1 MFGDL
6 FGNLQKQQEE
16 MQQKLATIFVEADAG
31 DGAVTVKAGAD
42 MNLVNIKFDST
53 KLDMTDAEQLED
65 LVLEAVNRALDL
77 AREKA
82 AVESGKLLQQMMPPG
97 GDFDSFMKM

>member
-1 MFGDL
+1 
-6 FGNLQKQQEE
+6 

-42 MNLVNIKFDST
+42 MHLENIKFDAT

-97 GDFDSFMKM
+97 GDFDSLLKM

>member
-16 MQQKLATIFVEADAG
+16 MQQKLATIFVDAEVG

-42 MNLVNIKFDST
+42 MHVENIKIDAT
-53 KLDMTDAEQLED
+53 KLDLTDTEQLED
-65 LVLEAVNRALDL
+65 LVLEAVNRALEL
-77 AREKA
+77 AKEKA

-97 GDFDSFMKM
+97 GDLDSLLKM

>member
-16 MQQKLATIFVEADAG
+16 MQQKLATILVEAEAG

-42 MNLVNIKFDST
+42 MRLENIKIDGS
-53 KLDMTDAEQLED
+53 KLDLTDSEQLED

-97 GDFDSFMKM
+97 ADFDAMLKM

>member
-1 MFGDL
+1 
-6 FGNLQKQQEE
+6 
-16 MQQKLATIFVEADAG
+16 

-42 MNLVNIKFDST
+42 MHIENIKIDNT
-53 KLDMTDAEQLED
+53 KLDLTDAEQLED

-97 GDFDSFMKM
+97 GDFDALLKG